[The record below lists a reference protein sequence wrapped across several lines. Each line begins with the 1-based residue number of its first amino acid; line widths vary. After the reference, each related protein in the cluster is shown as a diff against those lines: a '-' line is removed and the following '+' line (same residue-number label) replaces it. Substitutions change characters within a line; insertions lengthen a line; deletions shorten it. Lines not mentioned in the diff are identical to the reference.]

1 MPLRLTG
8 QPKRSRTTIFILLS
22 IAATLPLTV
31 FMGVSLSDSL
41 KRQRTLL
48 ESELITKAR
57 LISDD
62 VDEELRAQ
70 FDFARA
76 FADLPALDT
85 PADVDYLIKFLNR
98 TIQHEP
104 FWLVINVFDRDEKM
118 LFVVAN
124 EGKPPESRKVI
135 DGESLRRVIETG
147 KLTVGNLVQ
156 GPSGNWGTPIRV
168 PVIREGKVIYV
179 LSIVLKAGAFNALLA
194 NWDIPSAWNAVV
206 ADQNGIIVARTRN
219 PEGTV
224 GKSIS
229 ANALAAL
236 KTGKPNGVYIGRTI
250 DVGDQFVAAY
260 QVSPISKWSIHVGI
274 PIAEYYKPIVR
285 LKLVLGIGGFIAISL
300 GVFFILLLI
309 KELRRRQRELQVLGQ
324 KQRLESLGELTGRLA
339 HDVNNLLFVISGNV
353 EIMEATQRS
362 PRLDAI
368 RNAVARGMK
377 LTSDLLN
384 FSRGGGSKPQI
395 IELREHVYKL
405 VSTAE
410 VTIPKNIHIT
420 CDMNRQN
427 SLYIAV
433 DPVQFELAI
442 LNLIRNACDAMP
454 DGGAIE
460 VVARKEEELISFT
473 IRDTGHGIP
482 PNILHHIFEP
492 FFTTKGDKGTGF
504 GLSQVYGFIKSAG
517 GTISVDSEKTGTTF
531 TMTFPVAG
539 PFLRAA

>member
-1 MPLRLTG
+1 
-8 QPKRSRTTIFILLS
+8 
-22 IAATLPLTV
+22 
-31 FMGVSLSDSL
+31 MGASLFDSL
-41 KRQRTLL
+41 KRQRTLI
-48 ESELITKAR
+48 ENELINKAR

-70 FDFARA
+70 VDFARA

-85 PADVDYLIKFLNR
+85 PADIDYLVKFLNR

-104 FWLVINVFDRDEKM
+104 FWLVINVFDPEEKM

-135 DGESLRRVIETG
+135 EGQSLRRVIDTG
-147 KLTVGNLVQ
+147 KLSIGMLVQ
-156 GPSGNWGTPIRV
+156 GPSGNWGIPIRV
-168 PVIREGKVIYV
+168 PVIRDGKVIYV

-194 NWDIPSAWNAVV
+194 TWNIPPEWNAVV
-206 ADQNGIIVARTRN
+206 ADQNGLIVARTRS
-219 PEGTV
+219 PETTV

-229 ANALAAL
+229 ADALAAL
-236 KTGKPNGVYIGRTI
+236 KTGKSNGVYIGKTI

-260 QVSPISKWSIHVGI
+260 QVSPISRWSIHVGI
-274 PIAEYYKPIVR
+274 PIAEYYRPIVR

-353 EIMEATQRS
+353 DIMEATQRS

-395 IELREHVYKL
+395 IELREHVYKSI
-405 VSTAE
+405 STAE

-420 CDMNRQN
+420 CDLDRQN

-442 LNLIRNACDAMP
+442 LNLIRNACDAML
-454 DGGAIE
+454 DGGLIE
-460 VVARKEEELISFT
+460 VIARKEEEIISFT
-473 IRDTGHGIP
+473 ISDTGHGIP

-504 GLSQVYGFIKSAG
+504 GLSQVYGFIKGAG

-531 TMTFPVAG
+531 TMTFPAAG